1 MKYFEYL
8 PQKKFQSTIGEFS
21 VCDFFTYADVSKSN
35 IPTSPV
41 TVDSKSNLLETSHLV
56 YEDINSFWMFVLANQ
71 TINPFTLLTIN
82 SDIFTKENQP
92 KTSIQITA
100 DTAGTTSY
108 VFPIG
113 SFILPYVSNTG
124 GSYSYSS
131 VGNFDLNGPI
141 SIIESAHYFNETMI
155 IKDQRGATYSFIL
168 QDGNTGSQ
176 ITIIIPNSDGTY
188 SIQKPLLPYKT
199 KSAIDEVA
207 KIEVLEE
214 GKIEEIAP
222 PTKGKSSSTKTL
234 PVVLASV
241 EGTTSSV
248 ETTALKLVQFESKTI
263 DSYLPQEIGIL
274 KTLFITA
281 KYN

>member
-1 MKYFEYL
+1 
-8 PQKKFQSTIGEFS
+8 
-21 VCDFFTYADVSKSN
+21 
-35 IPTSPV
+35 
-41 TVDSKSNLLETSHLV
+41 
-56 YEDINSFWMFVLANQ
+56 
-71 TINPFTLLTIN
+71 
-82 SDIFTKENQP
+82 
-92 KTSIQITA
+92 
-100 DTAGTTSY
+100 
-108 VFPIG
+108 
-113 SFILPYVSNTG
+113 
-124 GSYSYSS
+124 
-131 VGNFDLNGPI
+131 
-141 SIIESAHYFNETMI
+141 MI